1 MALGG
6 GSGLAVYDMAA
17 LSLQTALGDI
27 SAPVLDVAFSPD
39 GRYLAYSTQDGRLLL
54 RDTLSGTTTPLVN
67 PANAFENAGDIARS
81 LKATKDTFV
90 SKGTDIVNT
99 VDHAVDQT
107 VQQGGKMIS
116 SGLDTGKKALE
127 KGGDVVDSVVNFV
140 F

>member
-1 MALGG
+1 LF
-6 GSGLAVYDMAA
+6 SGLAAGGRQLFTDG
-17 LSLQTALGDI
+17 TALAGTLLHDGGRVLSDGTQIAGSVFNTGGRVVYELGD
-27 SAPVLDVAFSPD
+27 
-39 GRYLAYSTQDGRLLL
+39 T
-54 RDTLSGTTTPLVN
+54 LVN